1 MFRGPEAHNSFDT
14 RIQKFKD
21 SVERS
26 SKKYE
31 TLNEKLIRIN
41 ALNKKLSE
49 GFSVSM
55 HVIVDISNL
64 LKQYTSLFDEMES
77 LLSKIDEHS
86 GIKTIDIEYMNA
98 VTKKTI
104 EQLTIDFSKQI
115 DNVVKTYEKNG
126 KSKEDMNQLQK
137 LRELSTNITTVSPT
151 PTPTPTPTNV
161 LPTPSSGGST
171 RKYSLYTKSGRKK
184 IITTKNISSGGKKK
198 H

>member
-1 MFRGPEAHNSFDT
+1 
-14 RIQKFKD
+14 
-21 SVERS
+21 
-26 SKKYE
+26 
-31 TLNEKLIRIN
+31 
-41 ALNKKLSE
+41 
-49 GFSVSM
+49 
-55 HVIVDISNL
+55 
-64 LKQYTSLFDEMES
+64 MES

>member
-151 PTPTPTPTNV
+151 PTPTPTNV